1 MASVRHYMPES
12 PNLEKKAT
20 IGIMQAGGEGD
31 IVLMG
36 EGLGSELLMESAMKE
51 TEEENNGNVVFKWN
65 IHGSA
70 GK

>member
-1 MASVRHYMPES
+1 MPES

-20 IGIMQAGGEGD
+20 IGNMQAGGGD
-31 IVLMG
+31 IVPMG

-51 TEEENNGNVVFKWN
+51 IPRRRITVTSPLNEISTDQLV
-65 IHGSA
+65 